1 VTAGGFVAAG
11 PVGHRVA
18 DQVVGTAGG
27 FVAAGP
33 VAHRLADEVVVGT
46 AGGGVGVAAAAAAAG
61 HVDVTNYQQIHGPSA
76 EGRLSVRTVRVDDVD
91 PRRVGVDARV
101 GRTNHGLPDEGLRLD
116 DVDPGRVGVGYGVG
130 RTNHGLPD
138 EGLR

>member
-1 VTAGGFVAAG
+1 VTAGGFVAAGPVDDHLVAFVAAG

-18 DQVVGTAGG
+18 D
-27 FVAAGP
+27 
-33 VAHRLADEVVVGT
+33 EVVGT

-61 HVDVTNYQQIHGPSA
+61 HVGVTNYQQIHGPLA
-76 EGRLSVRTVRVDDVD
+76 EGCLGVRTVRVDDVD
-91 PRRVGVDARV
+91 PRRVGVDPRV

-116 DVDPGRVGVGYGVG
+116 GVDPGRVGVGYGVG